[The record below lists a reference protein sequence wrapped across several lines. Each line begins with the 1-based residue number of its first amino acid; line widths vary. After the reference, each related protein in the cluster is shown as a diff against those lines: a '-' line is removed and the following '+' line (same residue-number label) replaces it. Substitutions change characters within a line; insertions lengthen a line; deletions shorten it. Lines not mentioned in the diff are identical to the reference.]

1 MLVFPVVM
9 ILGKAAITTTTK
21 MMQVVLTI
29 CYNVLIRAG
38 VTV

>member
-1 MLVFPVVM
+1 MLVFPVAM
-9 ILGKAAITTTTK
+9 ILRKAAITTTMK
-21 MMQVVLTI
+21 IMQFLLTI